1 MLRIRKVDNGAMFNV
16 RMQPGAP
23 KNEIVG
29 VQGEALKV
37 KINAPPVRGKANKA
51 LVVFLAEE
59 KVREFKETTD
69 FTTYDDGLGDYLSL
83 VLQVVLRYI
92 YAGKEKETWL
102 FYDKEYHLADK
113 EEMRSKIK
121 KKLESCL
128 VYKKIYGH

>member
-1 MLRIRKVDNGAMFNV
+1 MLRIRKVDNGPMFNV

-59 KVREFKETTD
+59 
-69 FTTYDDGLGDYLSL
+69 LG
-83 VLQVVLRYI
+83 V
-92 YAGKEKETWL
+92 K
-102 FYDKEYHLADK
+102 
-113 EEMRSKIK
+113 RSDVEII
-121 KKLESCL
+121 S
-128 VYKKIYGH
+128 GHTPKPLIVFL